1 MAKSWYWT
9 AIIPKQALA
18 GDAEEFPSLASD
30 ATGAPPFLGA
40 QETEHALELHF
51 EPEAEREQLTAQLL
65 ALDAGLKPAS
75 IEWRHTDVKPWLED
89 YWNRLKP
96 LAVGEKL
103 MIIPREGM
111 AVKLAGR
118 LPIHL
123 EPGMAFGTGDHFT
136 TSYCLR
142 RLEWAAAA
150 LPPDCR
156 VLDLGTGSGILAIGA
171 HRLGFRNIEA
181 VDVDPDSIEESGKNF
196 VRNGVDGIKLYSGS
210 IHNCAGPYD
219 LIVANLFADLLVAI
233 APQLKEKLA
242 PGGCAIFS
250 GISKENLPKIEK
262 CFTATSG
269 WEEIHRE
276 EGEGW
281 CGVTLRR
288 RSS

>member
-9 AIIPKQALA
+9 AIIPKLALA
-18 GDAEEFPSLASD
+18 SDPEEFPSLAAD
-30 ATGAPPFLGA
+30 AAGAPPFLGA

-51 EPEAEREQLTAQLL
+51 EPEADRDDLTTRLL
-65 ALDAGLKPAS
+65 ALDAGLKAAA

-111 AVKLAGR
+111 AVELDGR
-118 LPIHL
+118 LPIML

-142 RLEWAAAA
+142 RLEWAAGE
-150 LPPDCR
+150 LPLICK

-171 HRLGFRNIEA
+171 HLLGFANIEA
-181 VDVDPDSIEESGKNF
+181 VDVDPDSIEESAKNF
-196 VRNGVDGIKLYSGS
+196 ARNGAAGIRLIAGS
-210 IHNCAGPYD
+210 IHNCPGPYD

-233 APQLKEKLA
+233 EPQLREKLA
-242 PGGCAIFS
+242 PGGLAIFS
-250 GISKENLPKIEK
+250 GISAENLPKIGN
-262 CFTATSG
+262 CFTPAAG
-269 WEEIHRE
+269 WEELHRE

-281 CGVTLRR
+281 CGVTFR
-288 RSS
+288 RS

>member
-1 MAKSWYWT
+1 MAKDWYWT

-18 GDAEEFPSLASD
+18 TDVEEFPSLAAD

-51 EPEAEREQLTAQLL
+51 EPEADRERLTAQLL
-65 ALDAGLKPAS
+65 ALDAGLKRTT

-111 AVKLAGR
+111 AVELNGR
-118 LPIHL
+118 LPIVL

-142 RLEWAAAA
+142 RLEWAAGT
-150 LPPDCR
+150 LPLDSR

-171 HRLGFRNIEA
+171 HHLGFRNIDA
-181 VDVDPDSIEESGKNF
+181 VDVDPDSISESAKNF
-196 VRNGVDGIKLYSGS
+196 ARNGAAGIQLFSGS

-242 PGGCAIFS
+242 PGGIAIFS

-262 CFTATSG
+262 CFTAAAG
-269 WEEIHRE
+269 WEEIDHQT
-276 EGEGW
+276 GEGW
-281 CGVTLRR
+281 CGMTPRKKL
-288 RSS
+288 